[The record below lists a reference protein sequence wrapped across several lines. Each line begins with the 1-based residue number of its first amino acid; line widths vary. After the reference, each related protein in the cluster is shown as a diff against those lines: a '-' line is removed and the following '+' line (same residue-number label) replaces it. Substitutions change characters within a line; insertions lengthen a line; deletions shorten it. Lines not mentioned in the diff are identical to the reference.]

1 METLSEHVLEPALA
15 APPPR
20 AISLPPRLMLLLV
33 LAALLMGLFFLGGLR
48 AVWEAG
54 KLGWLAG
61 AGQTVPGTIT
71 QIETQPGLDK
81 NAPPDP
87 IGLWYTVTLPGPH
100 GPLQR
105 IGWISLAG
113 EPTLPGGPARA
124 LPSPVP
130 ALHVGQTLPVRSAPW
145 FGNVLSQP
153 WSSAPGNRIAT
164 ILLVG
169 IVVLLVTAYL
179 GRRLLDWLR
188 GHLHLLRHGQATVG
202 TITDKRTEVE
212 DAVRYHLSYGY
223 SAAGEGRERE
233 EQVGAEQWKLFE
245 VGQPVTVLYDPEQ
258 PGHAGLYAL
267 MG

>member
-20 AISLPPRLMLLLV
+20 ALPLPPRLSLLMV
-33 LAALLMGLFFLGGLR
+33 LAGLMIGLFFLGGLR

-61 AGQTVPGTIT
+61 AGQTVPGTVT
-71 QIETQPGLDK
+71 RVETLPSPDK
-81 NAPPDP
+81 NAPPVP
-87 IGLWYTVTLPGPH
+87 TGLWYTVTLPGPH
-100 GPLQR
+100 GPLPR

-130 ALHVGQTLPVRSAPW
+130 AVHLGQTLPIRSAPW
-145 FGNVLSQP
+145 FGAVLSQP
-153 WSSAPGNRIAT
+153 WSAAPGNRILT
-164 ILLVG
+164 LLFIGVL
-169 IVVLLVTAYL
+169 VLLVTARL
-179 GRRLLDWLR
+179 ARRLLGWLR

-212 DAVRYHLSYGY
+212 DGARYFLRYGY
-223 SAAGEGRERE
+223 SAAGAGRERE
-233 EQVGAEQWKLFE
+233 EQVGAEQWKRFE
-245 VGQPVTVLYDPEQ
+245 VGQPVTVLYDPAQ
-258 PGHAGLYAL
+258 PAHAGLYVL